1 MARFP
6 RIQSPCPYKGNL
18 ADIMVGSMCQLCHR
32 NVVDLTAMTD
42 GERHA
47 LVSGCAEEICVSYSL
62 SAKTV
67 LAAAAL
73 GAGFGMA
80 GVAHAQDAAPT
91 EVASAEAAVAD
102 EDPEEMWIIVG
113 GLRAPDQ
120 AVWVDTDKPEGMA
133 ELPVIEEAAD
143 EDRAPKK
150 PVEPANTPLIE
161 TEAS

>member
-6 RIQSPCPYKGNL
+6 RIQSPCPYKGDL

-32 NVVDLTAMTD
+32 DVIDLTAMSD
-42 GERHA
+42 SERYA
-47 LVSGCAEEICVSYSL
+47 LVSGCAEEICVSYRV

-67 LAAAAL
+67 IAAAAL
-73 GAGFGMA
+73 GAGFGMS
-80 GVAHAQDAAPT
+80 GLAHAQIAEPT
-91 EVASAEAAVAD
+91 EAVYAEDDA
-102 EDPEEMWIIVG
+102 ELIPIIVG

-133 ELPVIEEAAD
+133 ELPVIEEAD
-143 EDRAPKK
+143 EQAQEVA
-150 PVEPANTPLIE
+150 VEPAETPLIE